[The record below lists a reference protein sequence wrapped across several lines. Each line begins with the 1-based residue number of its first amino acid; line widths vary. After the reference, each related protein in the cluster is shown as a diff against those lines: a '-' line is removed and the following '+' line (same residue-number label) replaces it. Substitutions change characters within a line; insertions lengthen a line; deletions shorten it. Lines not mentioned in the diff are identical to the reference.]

1 MKSIS
6 HSDLMNFV
14 CYVAEK
20 LTAQKFGDFT
30 IIIETEYGSCYTKEA
45 QEVFDRY
52 YDLIEDKLTELL
64 HLEFD
69 YEQQVWNCVR
79 EDEPTPF

>member
-1 MKSIS
+1 MKGIN

-14 CYVAEK
+14 EYVAEK
-20 LTAQKFGDFT
+20 LTAQKFGDYT
-30 IIIETEYGSCYTKEA
+30 ITIETEYGSCYTDEA

-52 YDLIEDKLTELL
+52 YDEIEDRLTKLL

-69 YEQQVWNCVR
+69 YEGQVWNCVR
-79 EDEPTPF
+79 KEEPTPF